1 MGLYEGG
8 VVHDCDVY
16 HPTGICLMKTKTFD
30 GGGGER
36 SYQFCPVCRYAM
48 VDLLD
53 PTLHGRMD
61 DLYQPRYPV

>member
-1 MGLYEGG
+1 MADGEARVR
-8 VVHDCDVY
+8 VVRLAD
-16 HPTGICLMKTKTFD
+16 PGALAERD